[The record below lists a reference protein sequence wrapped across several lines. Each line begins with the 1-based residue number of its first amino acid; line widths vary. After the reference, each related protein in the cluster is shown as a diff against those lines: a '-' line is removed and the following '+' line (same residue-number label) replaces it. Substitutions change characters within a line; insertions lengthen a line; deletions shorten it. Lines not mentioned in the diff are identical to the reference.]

1 MHEVAEPDKARPV
14 PAGLRAAMARRPL
27 LSFFVMAFAFS
38 WITLV
43 PFILSEWGFLPK
55 SDILKVFFV
64 LNPFTGPTLAAFI
77 MVRITEGK
85 DGWRA
90 MRRRIRQVRA
100 GWRSYLFILLG
111 VPAVLLLGILA
122 LPGAAASFTGFTPA
136 FFARYPFLFVAIFF
150 GGGPLG
156 EEIGWRGFALPRLQ
170 SRHGALRASLILGV
184 LWTFWHLPHF
194 LTSAQRGGPGS
205 GLSLLY
211 VNLPI
216 FFVMVMSLTVIF
228 TWVFNRTGG
237 SVFMAILIHTSIN
250 AFGTA
255 VVALFPAR
263 IVNDTD
269 LPFALSLAV
278 LALAILVLTRGR
290 LGYSGDAA
298 ALGSMSPCER
308 ATSPDGRG
316 SSRA

>member
-1 MHEVAEPDKARPV
+1 MDDMNDDTAMEQARPL
-14 PAGLRAAMARRPL
+14 PASLRAVMARRPL
-27 LSFFVMAFAFS
+27 FSFFTMAYAFS

-43 PFILSEWGFLPK
+43 PFILSEWGILPPAG
-55 SDILKVFFV
+55 IWKVFFV

-85 DGWRA
+85 AGWQA
-90 MRRRIRQVRA
+90 MRRRIRQAHA
-100 GWRSYLFILLG
+100 GWKCYLFILVG
-111 VPAVLLLGILA
+111 VPAVILLGILA
-122 LPGAAASFTGFTPA
+122 LPGAAASFTGVTPA
-136 FFARYPFLFVAIFF
+136 FFARYPFLFVLVFF

-170 SRHGALRASLILGV
+170 ARYGALRASLILGV

-216 FFVMVMSLTVIF
+216 FFVLVMSLTMIF
-228 TWVFNRTGG
+228 TWIFNRTGG
-237 SVFMAILIHTSIN
+237 SVFIAILLHTSIN

-263 IVNDTD
+263 IVNGSD
-269 LPFALSLAV
+269 LPFALSLSA

-290 LGYSGDAA
+290 LGCKAGPAGADAA
-298 ALGSMSPCER
+298 LAGESKAQALPFE
-308 ATSPDGRG
+308 D
-316 SSRA
+316 